1 MAKMIHS
8 DSSQTI
14 EVEPERQAMYLSQ
27 GWRLK
32 AAPNKTTVAAPAD
45 DK

>member
-1 MAKMIHS
+1 MAKMTHPES
-8 DSSQTI
+8 KQTL
-14 EVEPERQAMYLSQ
+14 EVEPERQAMYLSA

-32 AAPNKTTVAAPAD
+32 AAPNKTTVAAPTD